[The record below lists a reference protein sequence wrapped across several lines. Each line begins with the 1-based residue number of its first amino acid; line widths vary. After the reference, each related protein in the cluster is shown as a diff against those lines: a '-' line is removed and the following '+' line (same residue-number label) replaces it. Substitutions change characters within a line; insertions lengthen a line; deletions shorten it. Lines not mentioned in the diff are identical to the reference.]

1 MAGAEG
7 PAFFSEAV
15 VLLGAAVVAAPLFKR
30 IGLETVLGYL
40 AAGIVVGPIARI
52 ITDGDEILTVSE
64 LGVVFLL
71 FIIGL
76 ELRPKR
82 LWALRN
88 DIFGLGLAQ
97 VVITGLALSSL
108 ILALTPLDSSAALV
122 IGFGLALSSTAFAL
136 QMLEQRGE
144 INSAH
149 GQKTFSILLLQDIA
163 IVPLLALIPLLAP
176 RSADVGGSVL
186 QDAFVAVGAV
196 VTLILA
202 GRYLLNTLFRV
213 IAGTGA
219 REAML
224 AAALLVV
231 LGSAYLMH
239 AAGLSM
245 ALGAFIAGVM
255 LAESSYRHELEADIE
270 PFRGLLLGL
279 FFMAIG
285 LSLDLGVIAENWLLI
300 LGCVPALMIV
310 KTAIIYALCRV
321 FRNSHDS
328 SIRTA
333 LFLPQGGEF
342 GFVMFTLATSLAIID
357 SQLAS
362 ILVAIVTISMALT
375 PLTVAASRFFL
386 QREEAEEMEEN
397 FEGAGSDVLLI
408 GFSRFGQI
416 ASQILLAGGSD
427 VTIIDHS
434 AERVRAAGA
443 FGFRI
448 YFGNGTRREVLAA
461 AGVHRAK
468 LVAICTNR
476 RDVTDKIVDIVQS
489 MCPNAHIYVRAY
501 DRTHSIDLRNRGVDY
516 EVREVLESGLT
527 FGRNILHRLGMS
539 EEMANSITKDVRRR
553 DEARLRAQV
562 AEGSIMA
569 GQDMLH
575 TRPVKPEPLTK
586 PTRERGNAGA
596 EKTESETEE
605 AKSDHG

>member
-40 AAGIVVGPIARI
+40 AAGIVVGPVARI
-52 ITDGDEILTVSE
+52 ITDSDEILTVSE

-97 VVITGLALSSL
+97 VCITGLVLTSLIIVATSLSSP
-108 ILALTPLDSSAALV
+108 TALV

-163 IVPLLALIPLLAP
+163 IVPLLAFIPLLAP
-176 RSADVGGSVL
+176 RTSDAGGSIL
-186 QDAFVAVGAV
+186 QDAFIAVGAL

-202 GRYLLNTLFRV
+202 GRYLLNPLFRI

-285 LSLDLGVIAENWLLI
+285 LSLDLQVIADNWLVI
-300 LGCVPALMIV
+300 IGCVPALMIV
-310 KTAIIYALCRV
+310 KTVIVYALCRI
-321 FRNSHDS
+321 FKNSHDT

-333 LFLPQGGEF
+333 LFLPQGGEV
-342 GFVMFTLATSLAIID
+342 GFVMFTLATSLAIMD
-357 SQLAS
+357 AQLAS

-375 PLTVAASRFFL
+375 PLTVAATRYFL
-386 QREEAEEMEEN
+386 HHHEAEEMDEN
-397 FEGAGSDVLLI
+397 YEGAGSDVLMI

-434 AERVRAAGA
+434 AERVRAASA

-461 AGVHRAK
+461 AGVRRAK
-468 LVAICTNR
+468 LIAICTNKR
-476 RDVTDKIVDIVQS
+476 EVTDKIVDIVQS

-501 DRTHSIDLRNRGVDY
+501 DRLHSIDLRNRGVDY
-516 EVREVLESGLT
+516 EVREVMESGLT
-527 FGRNILHRLGMS
+527 FGRNILHTLGMS
-539 EEMANSITKDVRRR
+539 EAMASDITDDVRRR

-562 AEGSIMA
+562 AEGTVMA
-569 GQDMLH
+569 GQDLLH
-575 TRPVKPEPLTK
+575 TSPVKPEPLTK
-586 PTRERGNAGA
+586 AARDHSSVHDLNETL
-596 EKTESETEE
+596 KTTDES
-605 AKSDHG
+605 KP